1 LVVVF
6 GQFIFVLGV
15 EDYAGLVF
23 ELLADY
29 PVDIF
34 ELCSDLLADDYEDGK
49 VESVHQPQ
57 SHPEIS

>member
-34 ELCSDLLADDYEDGK
+34 EL
-49 VESVHQPQ
+49 
-57 SHPEIS
+57 